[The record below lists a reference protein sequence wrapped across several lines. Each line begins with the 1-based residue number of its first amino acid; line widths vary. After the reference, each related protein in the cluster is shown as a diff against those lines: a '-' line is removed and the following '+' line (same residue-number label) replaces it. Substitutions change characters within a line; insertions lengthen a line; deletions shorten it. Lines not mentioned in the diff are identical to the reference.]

1 MVRIKKQTCELA
13 HELYIKG
20 FSIAKIAEILGKT
33 EKTIKNYK
41 SASGEWDVTKA
52 TRLIAEARSD
62 GNNIY
67 QNFIE
72 QMYAAVRE
80 IRESDLKAGEK
91 AVALSKVGDSFSKMK
106 KIASFEDPASYKLA
120 IAKKVVTIVVSHFQS
135 KAEKECLN
143 ELLKL
148 VETDKFIKAIE
159 ELE

>member
-1 MVRIKKQTCELA
+1 MVKSSTKELA
-13 HELYIKG
+13 RELYIKG
-20 FSIAKIAEILGKT
+20 FSILKIAEILNKT

-41 SASGEWDVTKA
+41 SASGDWDETKA
-52 TRLIAEARSD
+52 TRLIAEAKND
-62 GNNIY
+62 GTNIY

-80 IRESDLKAGEK
+80 IRESDLKASEK

-106 KIASFEDPASYKLA
+106 RIASFEDPASYKLA
-120 IAKKVVTIVVSHFQS
+120 IAKKVMTIVVSHFQN
-135 KAEKECLN
+135 KADKECLN

-159 ELE
+159 EME